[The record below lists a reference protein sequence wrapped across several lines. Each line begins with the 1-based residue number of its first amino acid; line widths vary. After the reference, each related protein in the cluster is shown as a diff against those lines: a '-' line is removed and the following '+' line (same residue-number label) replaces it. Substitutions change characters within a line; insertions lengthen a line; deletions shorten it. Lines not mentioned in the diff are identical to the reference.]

1 MSYQELLKEFSGK
14 TATKNILNDAT
25 KIILEN
31 KIHELRTNPRPNCI
45 SRVHTES
52 PEKEIINLGGSTP
65 PDLLNN
71 NFLQLLSGI
80 SHGRQGVFEFSI
92 PEMINTGG
100 SSITDLRAFDRWNI
114 GNTPPTDDNIMWS
127 TFGGAGVCQ
136 IQLGQGI
143 APVLKTD
150 FNIQTAFG
158 VSPESNRITIGVP
171 AYDTLLNELPLGIGF
186 SAGGTGT
193 ISESGLFENYMRI
206 GRTGSLHMIAH
217 DNISP
222 VVPFTFGQAIF
233 AQYVF
238 AL

>member
-1 MSYQELLKEFSGK
+1 MSYQELLKEFRGK

-31 KIHELRTNPRPNCI
+31 KISELRTNPRPNCI

-52 PEKEIINLGGSTP
+52 IEHEIIHLGGSTP
-65 PDLLNN
+65 PDLLND
-71 NFLQLLSGI
+71 NFLNLLAGI

-92 PEMINTGG
+92 PVMVNTGG
-100 SSITDLRAFDRWNI
+100 SNITDLRAFDRWNI

-127 TFGGAGVCQ
+127 TFGGAGVCS
-136 IQLGQGI
+136 IQLGSGLATAQRS
-143 APVLKTD
+143 D

-158 VSPESNRITIGVP
+158 NSPESNRITIGVP

-186 SAGGTGT
+186 SAGGAGV

-206 GRTGSLHMIAH
+206 GRTGSQHMIAH
-217 DNISP
+217 DNINP
-222 VVPFTFGQAIF
+222 VVPFTLGQAIF